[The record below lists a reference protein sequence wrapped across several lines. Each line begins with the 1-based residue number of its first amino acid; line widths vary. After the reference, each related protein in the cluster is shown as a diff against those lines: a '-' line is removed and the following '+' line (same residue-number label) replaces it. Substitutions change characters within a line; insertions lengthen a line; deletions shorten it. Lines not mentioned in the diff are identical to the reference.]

1 MPAARSNKPNNA
13 LPTNPDLRTRL
24 FLRQLERRGVDSVQ
38 KLSASDWEIIHRLEA
53 AAAVAGTGAL
63 VVNGRVR

>member
-24 FLRQLERRGVDSVQ
+24 L
-38 KLSASDWEIIHRLEA
+38 A